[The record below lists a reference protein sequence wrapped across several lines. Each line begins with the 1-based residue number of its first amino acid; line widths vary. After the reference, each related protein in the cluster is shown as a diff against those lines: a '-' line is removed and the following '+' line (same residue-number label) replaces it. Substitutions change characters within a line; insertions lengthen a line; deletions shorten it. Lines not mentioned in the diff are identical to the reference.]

1 MGGQNSKEDPDPKP
15 YPDPRPDPDA
25 KVNLEAMPNA
35 DGKQE
40 LHGPTLFAPVI
51 KYMARQA
58 QRCNSKPTDY
68 SILLIITDGI
78 ITDMEETKRAIIK
91 ASGLPLSIIIVGVG
105 DEDFSQMKQLD
116 SDTTL
121 LQIGT
126 SSRAKRDIVQFI
138 EMKTEEE
145 DDTKVLRSKE
155 DLAKEVLQEV
165 PKQVTD
171 WMYLRKFASAVD
183 VE

>member
-116 SDTTL
+116 SDATL
-121 LQIGT
+121 LQIGK
-126 SSRAKRDIVQFI
+126 SIAKRDIVQFI

-145 DDTKVLRSKE
+145 EEGRKVLRRKE

-165 PKQVTD
+165 PQQVTD

-183 VE
+183 LE

>member
-1 MGGQNSKEDPDPKP
+1 
-15 YPDPRPDPDA
+15 
-25 KVNLEAMPNA
+25 
-35 DGKQE
+35 
-40 LHGPTLFAPVI
+40 VI

-121 LQIGT
+121 LKIGA
-126 SSRAKRDIVQFI
+126 SEAKRDIVQFI
-138 EMKTEEE
+138 EMKTGEEE
-145 DDTKVLRSKE
+145 GRRVVRNKE

-165 PKQVTD
+165 PQQVTD
-171 WMYLRKFASAVD
+171 WMYRRKFASTVD